1 MESDST
7 VIYRHCIAPPRAYT
21 QFSHDIIRHP
31 RLSSDA
37 VRLLTWQLS
46 LPQGTRESLSRTA
59 ERANIGACAF
69 TRAKRQLKDEGFVH
83 ERRVQGPGGH
93 WVTQQLVSN
102 VPLSPA
108 EAAKLLARMPVAPPL
123 QVAPSPRNP
132 TAGERTGRLT
142 DGLPYGDTY
151 RDTHNQPPRPPEDAP
166 DAPVPAQAIEAA
178 PAPEAQVA
186 PENHRPDPPVPH
198 LEEARALAASY
209 RDLDPALRTIPRAM
223 HAELTDLTVHWLAAG
238 HTPAAIRAH
247 ILRNLPDGGTRV
259 HRPGGLLRY
268 LLGEVPPVPR
278 PRTPPLLR
286 DAPPHTPQEPP
297 GLSSRLATLRECE
310 GHHVQATLF
319 RPVGDETLCPQ
330 CAGTGSAGSADHP
343 SRQPLGAQPA
353 IFGTPPLRPTP
364 KAMR

>member
-1 MESDST
+1 M
-7 VIYRHCIAPPRAYT
+7 IYRHCIAPPRAYT

-59 ERANIGACAF
+59 ERANTGACAF

-108 EAAKLLARMPVAPPL
+108 EAAKFLGQVPVSP
-123 QVAPSPRNP
+123 QTAPSTRNP
-132 TAGERTGRLT
+132 AAGERTGRLT

-151 RDTHNQPPRPPEDAP
+151 GNTHNQPPRPPEDAL
-166 DAPVPAQAIEAA
+166 DAPETAQA
-178 PAPEAQVA
+178 PQAQVA

-223 HAELTDLTVHWLAAG
+223 HAELADLTVHWLAAG
-238 HTPAAIRAH
+238 HTSAAIRAH

-268 LLGEVPPVPR
+268 LLAEVPPLPSASTSLSPR
-278 PRTPPLLR
+278 Y
-286 DAPPHTPQEPP
+286 APPHTPQEHP
-297 GLSSRLATLRECE
+297 GLSLRLAALRECE
-310 GHHVQATLF
+310 GDHVQATLF
-319 RPVGDETLCPQ
+319 RPVHDENLCPQ
-330 CAGTGSAGSADHP
+330 CAPQPSPGSGGGSPSCGTDSTQNPPAPFAL
-343 SRQPLGAQPA
+343 PLQ
-353 IFGTPPLRPTP
+353 
-364 KAMR
+364 

>member
-1 MESDST
+1 M
-7 VIYRHCIAPPRAYT
+7 IYRHCIAPPRAYT

-102 VPLSPA
+102 VPLQPA
-108 EAAKLLARMPVAPPL
+108 EATKLLARMPVAPP

-151 RDTHNQPPRPPEDAP
+151 VDTHNQPPEDAP
-166 DAPVPAQAIEAA
+166 DAPAPAEAPEAA
-178 PAPEAQVA
+178 HASPAPETPQAQVA
-186 PENHRPDPPVPH
+186 GENHGEGRVEPSTPH
-198 LEEARALAASY
+198 LKEARALVASY

-223 HAELTDLTVHWLAAG
+223 DAELTDLTARWLAAG
-238 HTPAAIRAH
+238 HPPSAIRAH
-247 ILRNLPDGGTRV
+247 ILRNLPDGDTRV

-268 LLGEVPPVPR
+268 LLAEVPRLPPASTSPPPR
-278 PRTPPLLR
+278 H
-286 DAPPHTPQEPP
+286 APPRIPQAHS
-297 GLSSRLATLRECE
+297 GLSTRLATLRECE
-310 GHHVQATLF
+310 GDHVQATLF
-319 RPVGDETLCPQ
+319 RPTGEEPRCPA
-330 CAGTGSAGSADHP
+330 CTAHTTTVH
-343 SRQPLGAQPA
+343 R
-353 IFGTPPLRPTP
+353 
-364 KAMR
+364 

>member
-1 MESDST
+1 MRSSAHSRCGTVTPTAHKQLGPRNGGNRSRGPEPLVEADST

-102 VPLSPA
+102 VPLNPA
-108 EAAKLLARMPVAPPL
+108 EATKLLARMPVAPPP

-142 DGLPYGDTY
+142 DGLPYGDTH
-151 RDTHNQPPRPPEDAP
+151 RNTDNQPPKPPEDAP
-166 DAPVPAQAIEAA
+166 DAPAPAEAPEAA
-178 PAPEAQVA
+178 HASPAPETPQAQVDG
-186 PENHRPDPPVPH
+186 EDHEEGRTEPPTPH

-223 HAELTDLTVHWLAAG
+223 HAELTDLTARWLAAG
-238 HTPAAIRAH
+238 HPPSAIRAH
-247 ILRNLPDGGTRV
+247 ILRNLPAGDTRV

-278 PRTPPLLR
+278 PRTPPPQR
-286 DAPPHTPQEPP
+286 NAPPHTPQEHPRSLHQASHAP
-297 GLSSRLATLRECE
+297 RMRGRSRT
-310 GHHVQATLF
+310 
-319 RPVGDETLCPQ
+319 GDPLP
-330 CAGTGSAGSADHP
+330 AG
-343 SRQPLGAQPA
+343 R
-353 IFGTPPLRPTP
+353 
-364 KAMR
+364 

>member
-1 MESDST
+1 M
-7 VIYRHCIAPPRAYT
+7 IYRHCIAPPRAYT

-102 VPLSPA
+102 VPLNPA
-108 EAAKLLARMPVAPPL
+108 EAAKLLARMPVTPSP

-132 TAGERTGRLT
+132 AAGERTGRLT
-142 DGLPYGDTY
+142 DGLPYGDTHV
-151 RDTHNQPPRPPEDAP
+151 DTHNQPPKPPEDAP
-166 DAPVPAQAIEAA
+166 DAPAPAEAPEA
-178 PAPEAQVA
+178 PHASPAPEAPQAQVDR
-186 PENHRPDPPVPH
+186 EDHEDGRPHPPTPH
-198 LEEARALAASY
+198 LEEARTLAASY

-223 HAELTDLTVHWLAAG
+223 HAELTDLTARWLAAG
-238 HTPAAIRAH
+238 HPPAAIRAH
-247 ILRNLPDGGTRV
+247 ILRNLPDGDTRV

-268 LLGEVPPVPR
+268 LLTEVPPVPPALASPP
-278 PRTPPLLR
+278 PRN
-286 DAPPHTPQEPP
+286 APPHAPQERP
-297 GLSSRLATLRECE
+297 GLSTRLATLRECE
-310 GHHVQATLF
+310 GDHVQATLF
-319 RPVGDETLCPQ
+319 RPTGEEPLCPA
-330 CAGTGSAGSADHP
+330 CTARTTTVP
-343 SRQPLGAQPA
+343 
-353 IFGTPPLRPTP
+353 
-364 KAMR
+364 M